1 MTQSQLIKGVYNSM
15 SKRVVLITGA
25 SSGIGRDTALVLKN
39 MGYTVYGAARHMD
52 KMKDLEKKGIYILPV
67 DVTDEESMVNC
78 VDSILK
84 KEGRIDILVNNAGYG
99 FYGAIEDVPID
110 EARRQLEVNLFG
122 LARMTQLVLP
132 IMRKQHAGKIV
143 NISSMAGK
151 ISTPFGAWYH
161 ATKYALEGFSDCL
174 RMETKPFGID
184 VILIEPGAIKTNWG
198 AIAADNLAEVSAKG
212 AYAKQANHVVN
223 YLRRSYSSNKISKPE
238 IISKTIAKAVRAKKP
253 KTRYLVG
260 YGAKLSVFSKRVL
273 SDRAFDRMIQKVM
286 R

>member
-1 MTQSQLIKGVYNSM
+1 M
-15 SKRVVLITGA
+15 SKKVVLITGA
-25 SSGIGRDTALVLKN
+25 SSGIGRETALLLKD
-39 MGYTVYGAARHMD
+39 MGYTVYGAARGVD
-52 KMKDLEKKGIYILPV
+52 KMKDLEKRGISILPL
-67 DVTDEESMVNC
+67 DVTKEESMVNC
-78 VDSILK
+78 VNRILK
-84 KEGRIDILVNNAGYG
+84 KEGRIDVLVNNAGYG
-99 FYGAIEDVPID
+99 FYGAVEDVPID

-132 IMRKQHAGKIV
+132 AMRKHHTGKIV

-161 ATKYALEGFSDCL
+161 ATKYALEGLSDCL

-198 AIAADNLAEVSAKG
+198 SIAADNLAEVSAKG

-223 YLRRSYSSNKISKPE
+223 YLRRLYSSDKISKPE
-238 IISKTIAKAVRAKKP
+238 IISKTIAKAIIVKNP

-273 SDRAFDRMIQKVM
+273 PDRAFDKLIQRIM

>member
-1 MTQSQLIKGVYNSM
+1 
-15 SKRVVLITGA
+15 
-25 SSGIGRDTALVLKN
+25 
-39 MGYTVYGAARHMD
+39 
-52 KMKDLEKKGIYILPV
+52 
-67 DVTDEESMVNC
+67 
-78 VDSILK
+78 
-84 KEGRIDILVNNAGYG
+84 
-99 FYGAIEDVPID
+99 
-110 EARRQLEVNLFG
+110 
-122 LARMTQLVLP
+122 
-132 IMRKQHAGKIV
+132 MRKQHSGKII

-198 AIAADNLAEVSAKG
+198 IIAADNLAEVSAKG
-212 AYAKQANHVVN
+212 AYSKQAKHVIN
-223 YLRRSYSSNKISKPE
+223 YLRRSYSSDKISKPE
-238 IISKTIAKAVRAKKP
+238 IISKTIAKAISAKRP

-273 SDRAFDRMIQKVM
+273 SDRAFDKMIQRIM

>member
-1 MTQSQLIKGVYNSM
+1 MNK
-15 SKRVVLITGA
+15 KVVLITGA
-25 SSGIGRDTALVLKN
+25 SSGIGRDTALVLKD
-39 MGYTVYGAARHMD
+39 MGYTVYGASRQVD
-52 KMKDLEKKGIYILPV
+52 KMKDLEKEGITVLPL
-67 DVTDEESMVNC
+67 DVTVEKSMIDC
-78 VDSILK
+78 VDTILK

-99 FYGAIEDVPID
+99 FYGAVEDVPID
-110 EARRQLEVNLFG
+110 EARKQLEVNLFG

-132 IMRKQHAGKIV
+132 TMRKQHSGKII

-198 AIAADNLAEVSAKG
+198 IIAADNLAEVSAKG
-212 AYAKQANHVVN
+212 AYSKQAKHVIN
-223 YLRRSYSSNKISKPE
+223 YLRRSYSSDKISKPE
-238 IISKTIAKAVRAKKP
+238 IISKTIAKAISVKRP

-273 SDRAFDRMIQKVM
+273 SDRAFDKMIQRIM